1 MKREVYVQWQGG
13 DNLQDQRYNYAEWQ
27 KSGNTMLFDHNTDRE
42 ENANVS
48 GNADYASTVNRM
60 SKDMKK
66 VKKFAFRKKWGK

>member
-1 MKREVYVQWQGG
+1 
-13 DNLQDQRYNYAEWQ
+13 
-27 KSGNTMLFDHNTDRE
+27 MLFDHNADRD

-48 GNADYASTVNRM
+48 GNADYAPTVSRM